1 MLESLLVT
9 LLPASFLAIL
19 IGSGNRFRS
28 RNIDMDGEPPI
39 NRAPFLAS
47 KYLIV
52 VVWLAMA
59 LRSWDII
66 LPIELTHAIKG
77 LSLVLWTAGF
87 GLLFA
92 GRFGLG
98 DSFRIGSSAETT
110 SLRVHGLFAL
120 SRNPM
125 YVGVYTTLL
134 AAFLYTLNP
143 LLFLT
148 GAFIVLVHHR
158 IVLAEEQHLREVFGE
173 KYLQY
178 CSRVRRYL

>member
-1 MLESLLVT
+1 
-9 LLPASFLAIL
+9 
-19 IGSGNRFRS
+19 
-28 RNIDMDGEPPI
+28 MDGEPPI

-59 LRSWDII
+59 LRSWSIV
-66 LPIELTHAIKG
+66 LPIELTHALKG
-77 LSLVLWTAGF
+77 LSLVLWIAGF

-92 GRFGLG
+92 GRIGLG
-98 DSFRIGSSAETT
+98 DSFRIGSSRETT
-110 SLRVHGLFAL
+110 GLRVHGLFRL

-134 AAFLYTLNP
+134 ASFLYTLNP
-143 LLFLT
+143 LLVLT
-148 GAFIVLVHHR
+148 GVFIVLVHHR

-173 KYLQY
+173 EYLQY
-178 CSRVRRYL
+178 CSRVRRYF

>member
-1 MLESLLVT
+1 VVESWLVT
-9 LLPASFLAIL
+9 LLPASFLALL

-28 RNIDMDGEPPI
+28 RNIDMDGQPPI

-66 LPIELTHAIKG
+66 LPLELSHALKG
-77 LSLVLWTAGF
+77 LSLVLWIAGF

-92 GRFGLG
+92 GRYGLG
-98 DSFRIGSSAETT
+98 SSFRIGSSKEAT
-110 SLRVHGLFAL
+110 SLTVNGLFAL

-143 LLFLT
+143 LLLLT
-148 GAFIVLVHHR
+148 GGFIFLVHHR

-173 KYLQY
+173 EYLQY